1 MLAAAAIPLTT
12 ALLWAGLT
20 WSAVLLL
27 LGVRRLVRIPIG
39 DLSTPFV
46 YAGIGALIVVVVAGA
61 AFLVAE
67 RRCRH
72 LAETGQG
79 LGPAGTAVATSVRF
93 LGMVQVHPWFGAGL
107 RSRARVVRDDG
118 ELAAAGCLSVLFLP
132 PMLLSGIEAEGDRRA
147 RLRAM
152 DVDRAAEVLALAYA
166 EGRRVAHEA
175 VGRRLPHVDVAAALH
190 DLSLIDGVV
199 FLQGPPAGLTIGERL
214 RAELDAACHAPA

>member
-1 MLAAAAIPLTT
+1 MSCVLCFFSSRRRHTRFDCDWSSDVCSSDLASVLAAAAIPLTT

-79 LGPAGTAVATSVRF
+79 LGPA
-93 LGMVQVHPWFGAGL
+93 
-107 RSRARVVRDDG
+107 
-118 ELAAAGCLSVLFLP
+118 
-132 PMLLSGIEAEGDRRA
+132 
-147 RLRAM
+147 
-152 DVDRAAEVLALAYA
+152 
-166 EGRRVAHEA
+166 
-175 VGRRLPHVDVAAALH
+175 
-190 DLSLIDGVV
+190 
-199 FLQGPPAGLTIGERL
+199 
-214 RAELDAACHAPA
+214 